1 MDQQVSIVLKSGDRY
16 DIHLSAAE
24 LAEFDKST
32 GRFYVGDLFAES
44 GLESPN
50 PIGKVLLIDQVLML
64 AHEQKPVA
72 WAQPDAT
79 LKKFLA
85 ATIQALGRN
94 SVTIDLLNYKV

>member
-24 LAEFDKST
+24 LAEFDQST

-44 GLESPN
+44 GLETPN
-50 PIGKVLLIDQVLML
+50 PIGKILLIDQVLLL
-64 AHEQKPVA
+64 AQEQKPAV

-85 ATIQALGRN
+85 AVIQSLGRN
-94 SVTIDLLNYKV
+94 SVTIDLLNHKV